1 MGLCR
6 QEELLA
12 IFYFMKQLSIFVDE
26 SGTYSTPEDI
36 NSYYLVGLVFHNQ
49 DICINQEI
57 IRFDKTMRDSGFNFD
72 YFHASPIVRSKEVFE
87 NYSLDDRRKLFYK
100 MLNFFNHCP
109 IKYEV
114 LKIKRKEAS
123 DSVSLSVKIAK
134 LIKLFIENNKSYFDS
149 FDKMIVYY
157 DYGQFG
163 LGSVLGTTLSL
174 LLRNIEFRKAEQS
187 RYRLLQV
194 ADFVCYLE
202 LIRIKYQENRLST
215 IEKKFFYKPQELQKV
230 FLKSLNKKKL

>member
-12 IFYFMKQLSIFVDE
+12 TFYSMKQLSIFVDE
-26 SGTYSTPEDI
+26 SGTYSTPEDS
-36 NSYYLVGLVFHNQ
+36 NSYYLVSLVFHNQ
-49 DICINQEI
+49 DDCIDEEVNHY
-57 IRFDKTMRDSGFNFD
+57 DKTLKENDFIFD
-72 YFHASPIVRSKEVFE
+72 YFHSSPIVRSKELFE
-87 NYSLDDRRKLFYK
+87 NYSLNDRRKLFYK

-109 IKYEV
+109 IRYNV
-114 LKIKRKEAS
+114 LAIRRKEAN

-134 LIKLFIENNKSYFDS
+134 LIKSYIEDNKNFFDN
-149 FDKMIVYY
+149 FDKVIVYY

-163 LGSVLGTTLSL
+163 LGSILSTTFSL
-174 LLRNIEFRKAEQS
+174 LLNNVEFRKAEQS
-187 RYRLLQV
+187 KYRLLQV

-202 LIRIKYQENRLST
+202 LLRIKYQENRLST